1 MKSIYTTLLLLLIK
15 TAAFSQTTYYVN
27 DGSNTGDVFTS
38 ATGSNSNAGTPAAPF
53 ATLQYAVSA
62 AAAGDII
69 YVDAGSYSGQV
80 TIDKGIT
87 IIGAGQTLTYITN
100 SSPLVAPPGPFT
112 EYALIQTTQGIGD
125 VYIRDITATN
135 GTAKVILQGR
145 KYGLGSFVIA
155 QRTANISKSI
165 LNQCNTIFA
174 MRVFDDTGKQF
185 LENYIGS
192 DYSNLLPTLE
202 ERHCVAIGKALKLK
216 QPVILELNDMNEIIL
231 PPVEN
236 VAEPLITA

>member
-1 MKSIYTTLLLLLIK
+1 MQLNIK
-15 TAAFSQTTYYVN
+15 
-27 DGSNTGDVFTS
+27 
-38 ATGSNSNAGTPAAPF
+38 
-53 ATLQYAVSA
+53 
-62 AAAGDII
+62 
-69 YVDAGSYSGQV
+69 
-80 TIDKGIT
+80 
-87 IIGAGQTLTYITN
+87 
-100 SSPLVAPPGPFT
+100 
-112 EYALIQTTQGIGD
+112 
-125 VYIRDITATN
+125 
-135 GTAKVILQGR
+135 KVILQCR